1 MINQVTTNP
10 DQLNDRAT
18 AIQIAQALDEANNL
32 AVAEYTAAGAI
43 VGFGRAFLKAGGTS
57 AIAMTLAAPVAG
69 AIIPGGKVFLKTGT
83 AGAFTLPQPIPGSQ
97 LNGGND
103 GMVCKI
109 IALDAEAYVITTPA
123 NGING
128 NKDTATWSAAVGNNM
143 TLEAF
148 NGVWLATGL
157 VGVALTEV

>member
-10 DQLNDRAT
+10 ESFVGDRLT
-18 AIQIAQALDEANNL
+18 AVQIAQQLDEANNL
-32 AVAEYTAAGAI
+32 AVAEYI
-43 VGFGRAFLKAGGTS
+43 
-57 AIAMTLAAPVAG
+57 VAG

-83 AGAFTLPQPIPGSQ
+83 AGAFTLPQPIPGAQ

-103 GMVCKI
+103 GMVTKI
-109 IALDAEAYVITTPA
+109 IALDAEAYVITTSA

-128 NKDTATWSAAVGNNM
+128 NKDTATWTAAVGNNM